1 MPWRTKRCLA
11 GAERARVRTVLAS
24 ASNAKSPT
32 EAARNTTDAA
42 RRPTARTGPT
52 EGTTPGRISTYACG
66 LDIICWQRR
75 TGREPRRVP
84 AITFDSPRH
93 PLPVAWNPPVAD
105 IARPRINDVGG
116 SVHIPGVAGTRDDGV
131 FALEILR
138 GRILVPSPGPRAG
151 EANCKRCPT
160 DDASDFHSHIPQF
173 LAEIGRAEITG
184 KAGPLRIMC
193 PYGPWISP
201 PLVM

>member
-1 MPWRTKRCLA
+1 MGLA
-11 GAERARVRTVLAS
+11 LAS
-24 ASNAKSPT
+24 TAKSPT
-32 EAARNTTDAA
+32 DAAKSPTDAA
-42 RRPTARTGPT
+42 RSPTTARSS
-52 EGTTPGRISTYACG
+52 TTPGRIRTYASG
-66 LDIICWQRR
+66 LDIICRQNR
-75 TGREPRRVP
+75 TGREPRRVR
-84 AITFDSPRH
+84 AIAFDSPRH
-93 PLPVAWNPPVAD
+93 PLPVAGNPPVAD
-105 IARPRINDVGG
+105 IAWPRVNDVGG
-116 SVHIPGVAGTRDDGV
+116 SVHIPSVAGTGDDGV

-138 GRILVPSPGPRAG
+138 GRILVPSPGLRAG

-173 LAEIGRAEITG
+173 LAEIGDAEIAG

>member
-1 MPWRTKRCLA
+1 Y
-11 GAERARVRTVLAS
+11 AR
-24 ASNAKSPT
+24 
-32 EAARNTTDAA
+32 
-42 RRPTARTGPT
+42 
-52 EGTTPGRISTYACG
+52 G
-66 LDIICWQRR
+66 LDIICRQRR

-84 AITFDSPRH
+84 AIAFDSPRH

-105 IARPRINDVGG
+105 IGRPRVNDVGS
-116 SVHIPGVAGTRDDGV
+116 SVHIPGVAGTGDDGV

-138 GRILVPSPGPRAG
+138 SGVLVPSPGARAG
-151 EANCKRCPT
+151 EGSCKRCPT
-160 DDASDFHSHIPQF
+160 DDVSHFHGHIPQF
-173 LAEIGRAEITG
+173 LAEIGGAAIAG